1 MREVCARAHGVKTLK
16 THSKFVNATLFVRA
30 RRRAASGRPLP
41 AMSCAPVRA
50 GFLAGVRA
58 RSRARGGAL
67 AAPAPPALLSRF
79 LDGKAEACRRDP
91 VEQRFCAT
99 TQGALDTGGSG

>member
-1 MREVCARAHGVKTLK
+1 MREVCARAHGVKALK
-16 THSKFVNATLFVRA
+16 TNGEFVNATLFVRA

-41 AMSCAPVRA
+41 AMSWAPVRA
-50 GFLAGVRA
+50 GSLA
-58 RSRARGGAL
+58 AL

-91 VEQRFCAT
+91 VEQRFRAT